1 MAVSTLNG
9 TEQLKIPT
17 GTQSGKVLKLRGRGI
32 PRLHRNGRG
41 DQLIQVTVWV
51 PTRLSTK
58 DKRTLETLDRSETF
72 RPPASDKSFFE
83 KLRET
88 LGV

>member
-1 MAVSTLNG
+1 LNG
-9 TEQLKIPT
+9 SERLKIPA

-32 PRLHRNGRG
+32 PYLHRNGRG
-41 DQLIQVTVWV
+41 DQLIQVMVWV
-51 PTRLSTK
+51 PTRLGGE
-58 DKRTLETLDRSETF
+58 DRRTLEKLAGSETF
-72 RPPASDKSFFE
+72 RPPKADKSFFE